1 MIGTSPPGPLRC
13 GSTTWRR
20 KPAAAAASNA
30 FPPPSSTLMP
40 AADASQ
46 WVEATMPKSPFS
58 SREAGRRDKRLR
70 RLAEVIED
78 AIKRGPRER
87 GHLVPQL
94 RGRHGPLWRAQGRL
108 DSGLEPVSPR
118 QAGLRLQ

>member
-1 MIGTSPPGPLRC
+1 MIGTSPPGPLKC

-46 WVEATMPKSPFS
+46 WVDATMPKSPFS
-58 SREAGRRDKRLR
+58 SGLVVNIDFLAVTGDTVLPLNFNGAHAWTQIDLARLGC
-70 RLAEVIED
+70 AV
-78 AIKRGPRER
+78 
-87 GHLVPQL
+87 
-94 RGRHGPLWRAQGRL
+94 RH
-108 DSGLEPVSPR
+108 
-118 QAGLRLQ
+118 